1 MHKTK
6 YDLLKHHKSIGRLIL
21 RLEHLVQHPFCNPN
35 ASFEAV
41 GRVNMV
47 PKPQTIPFF
56 YFFWRKENAL
66 SDIQLSLLPIDVTS
80 FCEIT
85 GTMVLLII
93 FHFSLIEIGITG

>member
-1 MHKTK
+1 MRH
-6 YDLLKHHKSIGRLIL
+6 LK
-21 RLEHLVQHPFCNPN
+21 Q
-35 ASFEAV
+35 V

-66 SDIQLSLLPIDVTS
+66 SDIPSPVSLLPIDVTS

-85 GTMVLLII
+85 EQW
-93 FHFSLIEIGITG
+93 FC